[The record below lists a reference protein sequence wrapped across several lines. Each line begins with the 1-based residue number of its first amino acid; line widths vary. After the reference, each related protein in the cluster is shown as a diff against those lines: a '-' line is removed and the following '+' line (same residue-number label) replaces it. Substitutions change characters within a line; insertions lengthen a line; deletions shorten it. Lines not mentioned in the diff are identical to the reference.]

1 MLSLLF
7 SVGLT
12 LKFSKA
18 FSKYTLSEQIYI
30 YIYFNSVHNGLDYA
44 VVDILGWIWNTSIL
58 CELA

>member
-18 FSKYTLSEQIYI
+18 SSKYTLSEQI

-44 VVDILGWIWNTSIL
+44 VVDILGWIWHTSIL